1 MNRGFI
7 NQLARAAPPARPPA
21 RSPAH
26 LWCMQPSGRDPD
38 GRTEVLH
45 GSGVLCFVHTHADE
59 GFMATGA
66 TSDATDAKIQ
76 ANIVAVG
83 YTLLE

>member
-1 MNRGFI
+1 MDLF
-7 NQLARAAPPARPPA
+7 
-21 RSPAH
+21 
-26 LWCMQPSGRDPD
+26 CC
-38 GRTEVLH
+38 T
-45 GSGVLCFVHTHADE
+45 DE

-83 YTLLE
+83 YKLLK

>member
-1 MNRGFI
+1 MF
-7 NQLARAAPPARPPA
+7 
-21 RSPAH
+21 
-26 LWCMQPSGRDPD
+26 CFCFCF
-38 GRTEVLH
+38 
-45 GSGVLCFVHTHADE
+45 CFVDE

-83 YTLLE
+83 YKLVGDDA

>member
-1 MNRGFI
+1 MVG
-7 NQLARAAPPARPPA
+7 
-21 RSPAH
+21 
-26 LWCMQPSGRDPD
+26 CMDLFCC
-38 GRTEVLH
+38 T
-45 GSGVLCFVHTHADE
+45 DE

-83 YTLLE
+83 YKLLK